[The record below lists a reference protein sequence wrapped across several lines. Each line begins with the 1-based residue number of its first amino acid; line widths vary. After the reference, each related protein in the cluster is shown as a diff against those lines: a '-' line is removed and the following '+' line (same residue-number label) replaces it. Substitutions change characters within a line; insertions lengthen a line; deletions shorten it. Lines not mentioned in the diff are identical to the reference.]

1 MKKIFIILIVVLFID
16 LSIEEEK
23 YLTNKIVNT
32 FKCVFDSK
40 KRIDDIISFIE
51 KIFISDNYFIVFNS
65 LLDLDPLFKDC
76 FNTNIY
82 EIIMKFINP

>member
-23 YLTNKIVNT
+23 YLTNKIIDT
-32 FKCVFDSK
+32 FKCVFDFK

-51 KIFISDNYFIVFNS
+51 KIFISLIII
-65 LLDLDPLFKDC
+65 LL
-76 FNTNIY
+76 
-82 EIIMKFINP
+82 